1 MANHIVMEQGR
12 LAQERERS
20 QILDLRQRIINN
32 QKQIQFLKE
41 CVTEWE
47 RELVKLEQRR
57 AEQSQ
62 TRLF

>member
-1 MANHIVMEQGR
+1 MEQGR